1 MIALLYAI
9 FLKMSLDLPLP
20 HEKVIMASRKVGNM
34 SVELIIIIVLV
45 AFSIVKIVSISKITK
60 LMTDNIKKEAEK
72 SKQDG
77 TNER

>member
-1 MIALLYAI
+1 
-9 FLKMSLDLPLP
+9 
-20 HEKVIMASRKVGNM
+20 M